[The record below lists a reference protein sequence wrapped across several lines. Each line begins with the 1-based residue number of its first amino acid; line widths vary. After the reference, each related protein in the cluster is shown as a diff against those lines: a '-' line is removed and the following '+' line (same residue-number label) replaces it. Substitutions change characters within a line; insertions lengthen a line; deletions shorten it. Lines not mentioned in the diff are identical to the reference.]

1 MRLIC
6 GHCGH
11 VNPSGAS
18 FCEQCDEYL
27 DWTAMEAPDAAAAPT
42 AQPADRAAQVPRQ
55 DTPTQDVAPV
65 ASTAVIAEPTR
76 SCPRC
81 ATGNPLERRF
91 CRRCGEWLVPAAAV
105 PAAPAR
111 PWRSWWQRLVGPLN
125 RADRAAY
132 RRSLSPATRAFRAAL
147 LVLLVVALVA
157 VLSPLAGNPV
167 GRVKDE
173 VQSRLGSGRV
183 DRGTFTVTPLPG
195 SRGRNAALGMDALH
209 DNVRD
214 TAWSVEWNRQVA
226 GNLDEEPASC
236 RPLAPPDPRAGFVV
250 TFARPVDVR
259 EIGIESGTPDDRASW
274 LPEVVHLTWTPEPT
288 PDQVRQGVPVR
299 PVCRPVTLR
308 QTSDLQ
314 RIRVT
319 DGRVRSLR
327 LTVVSSFAPVEAA
340 PGTPQRVRIG
350 ELTFW
355 QR

>member
-27 DWTAMEAPDAAAAPT
+27 DWTAMEAPDAAQPAT
-42 AQPADRAAQVPRQ
+42 AQPVDRAAQVPRQ

-132 RRSLSPATRAFRAAL
+132 RRSLSPATRAFRTAL

-226 GNLDEEPASC
+226 GNLDEEPTSC

-259 EIGIESGTPDDRASW
+259 EIGVESGGIGEVSAAPGKGRSWMPQVVDLRWTVVDGDAAPRTECQRLRLAATTGLQRFRVTAGSVSKLELAVLSATKPGTPDGRAV
-274 LPEVVHLTWTPEPT
+274 L
-288 PDQVRQGVPVR
+288 
-299 PVCRPVTLR
+299 
-308 QTSDLQ
+308 
-314 RIRVT
+314 
-319 DGRVRSLR
+319 
-327 LTVVSSFAPVEAA
+327 
-340 PGTPQRVRIG
+340 RIG

-355 QR
+355 ER